1 MSSSLIN
8 RFYSEVLSGGN
19 LALVDEMVTDD
30 FVDHELALPGQPP
43 GKEGARFFANAIRS
57 AFPDISVKAAEP
69 TLFDG
74 DLEALHVVLT
84 GTHQGDLM
92 GIPATGKS
100 VEFGGTD
107 IIRIR
112 DGKIA
117 EHWGSTDTMSLMQQI
132 GAVPE

>member
-8 RFYSEVLSGGN
+8 RFYSEVIAGGN
-19 LALVDEMVTDD
+19 FALVDEMVTDD

-43 GKEGARFFANAIRS
+43 GKEGAKFFANTIRT
-57 AFPDISVKAAEP
+57 AFPDIAVKEAEP
-69 TLFDG
+69 TLVDG
-74 DLEALHVVLT
+74 DLEAVHVMLT
-84 GTHQGDLM
+84 GTHKGDLM

-107 IIRIR
+107 IVRVR
-112 DGKIA
+112 GGKIA
-117 EHWGSTDTMSLMQQI
+117 EHWGSTDTLSLMQQI

>member
-1 MSSSLIN
+1 M
-8 RFYSEVLSGGN
+8 E
-19 LALVDEMVTDD
+19 
-30 FVDHELALPGQPP
+30 
-43 GKEGARFFANAIRS
+43 
-57 AFPDISVKAAEP
+57 
-69 TLFDG
+69 TLRP
-74 DLEALHVVLT
+74 LHVVLT